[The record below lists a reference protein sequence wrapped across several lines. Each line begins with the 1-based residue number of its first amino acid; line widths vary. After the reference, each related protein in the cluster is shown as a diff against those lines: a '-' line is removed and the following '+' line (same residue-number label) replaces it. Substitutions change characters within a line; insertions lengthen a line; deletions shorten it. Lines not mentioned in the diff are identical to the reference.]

1 MFPPKLETPELDNL
15 LRPAHLENPHQV
27 FMYLQENDAVHWNPN
42 LNGWMVSRYDD
53 VFELLQDPR
62 LSSAAPFGYIFKRA
76 LSDEERAA
84 ANYIRPYVEM
94 SLLNMDPPEQKRQRT
109 ILSQAFTARRLKQMR
124 GGIEQIVNRTVD
136 EIEMNGEVELI
147 QQFAFPILFRIIF
160 ELLGIPAEMEAE
172 ASALFHEGSSLVI
185 KFNSLVRPEGS
196 HLIKFATN
204 LQQTEKFLKP
214 LVEQRRIH
222 PTGDIIS
229 LMVEAEKKGDLSEKE
244 IYVLC
249 SQLVFAAHETT
260 ANAIG
265 TGMLILLRHQEQLAS
280 LLTNTES
287 LSLAV
292 EEILRY
298 AAPGQMRPRIARED
312 MEIRGTHIQKG
323 ERLFL
328 ILAAANYDAGHFH
341 CPEQLD
347 LARPKGDHI
356 MTFGH
361 GIHYCLGAALA
372 RMELEIVFPTLLQRL
387 PGLRLAVPEVEWRPN
402 FLLRGLV
409 ALPLKFDPR
418 VSASNGNQAK
428 GA

>member
-1 MFPPKLETPELDNL
+1 MFKPELETPELDNL
-15 LRPAHLENPHQV
+15 LRSGHLENPHQV
-27 FMYLQENDAVHWNPN
+27 FMYLQENDAVHWNPH
-42 LNGWMVSRYDD
+42 LNGWMISRYDD
-53 VFELLQDPR
+53 VLELLQDPR
-62 LSSAAPFGYIFKRA
+62 LSSAAPFGYIFKRT

-84 ANYIRPYVEM
+84 ATYIRPYVEM

-109 ILSQAFTARRLKQMR
+109 ILSRAFTARRLKQMR
-124 GGIEQIVNRTVD
+124 GSIEQIVNRLVD
-136 EIEMNGEVELI
+136 EIEMKGEVELI
-147 QQFAFPILFRIIF
+147 QQFAFPVLFRVIF
-160 ELLGIPAEMEAE
+160 ELLGIPPEMEAE
-172 ASALFHEGSSLVI
+172 ASVLFHKGSSLVI
-185 KFNSLVRPEGS
+185 KFNSLVRPEGE
-196 HLIKFATN
+196 HLIEFATN
-204 LQQTEKFLKP
+204 LRQTEEFLQP

-229 LMVEAEKKGDLSEKE
+229 LMVEAEKKGELSEKE

-265 TGMLILLRHQEQLAS
+265 TGMLMLLRHQDQLAR
-280 LLTNTES
+280 LLTDAES
-287 LSLAV
+287 LSMAV

-312 MEIRGTHIQKG
+312 MEIRGTRIQKG

-341 CPEQLD
+341 CPEKLD
-347 LARPKGDHI
+347 LERPRGDHI

-372 RMELEIVFPTLLQRL
+372 RLELEIVFPTLLRRL
-387 PGLRLAVPEVEWRPN
+387 PGLRLAAPEVEWRPN

-418 VSASNGNQAK
+418 ASASNGHQV
-428 GA
+428 